1 MTLNHPPESVWNRAF
16 LLINTILFVASAGLA
31 VFFDFQRYLESL
43 HIPKHWVGLLI
54 SADGLAGLVVQIII
68 TPFLHAGNARK
79 GMLAGVCILCTAF
92 FSYQWAPEPFPM
104 LMIRLVHGCGFVI
117 LVSSLMAALVDV
129 IPTGRSGLA
138 FGIISTTRLLPY
150 AFVPPLLGIVS
161 RGPEDFGLT
170 LFIAGV
176 VIMGLVP
183 LTALLHPNTP
193 PAGIPRRATRPPLLT
208 TLQKAGERQVMLLL
222 VETLLLSS
230 GYAIVF
236 FYIRQ
241 YAVTLGI
248 ENAGLFFGI
257 ATVLM
262 IAARLLGSPSMD
274 RIDKRW
280 TAMAA
285 LTLLAAAF
293 LLLAGGHGTVLFYA
307 SAILAGLGWGI
318 AIPLVSALIFDV
330 SAPEFRGTNINFSMV
345 MVQAGFF
352 IGPMLGG
359 IALTFSGY
367 SALFAACSAATGIG
381 ILILWML
388 KTGRPS

>member
-1 MTLNHPPESVWNRAF
+1 MVQLTQASVWNRAF
-16 LLINTILFVASAGLA
+16 LLINTILFIAAAGLA

-43 HIPKHWVGLLI
+43 HIPKHWIGLLI

-79 GMLAGVCILCTAF
+79 GVLAGVCILCCAF
-92 FSYQWAPEPFPM
+92 FSYQWAPEPFS
-104 LMIRLVHGCGFVI
+104 LLVVRLVHGCGFVI
-117 LVSSLMAALVDV
+117 LVSSLMAALVDA
-129 IPTGRSGLA
+129 IPAGRSGLA

-150 AFVPPLLGIVS
+150 AFVPPLLGIIS

-170 LFIAGV
+170 LLVAGG
-176 VIMGLVP
+176 VIMALIP
-183 LTALLHPNTP
+183 LAALLHPHAQIQNSQHI
-193 PAGIPRRATRPPLLT
+193 AMRPSLRT
-208 TLQKAGERQVMLLL
+208 ILQNAGEHRILLL
-222 VETLLLSS
+222 LITTLLLSS

-241 YAVTLGI
+241 YAVTLRI

-262 IAARLLGSPSMD
+262 ITARLLGSSSMD
-274 RIDKRW
+274 RLDKRR
-280 TAMAA
+280 TAMGA

-293 LLLAGGHGTVLFYA
+293 LLLAGGRGTTPFYA
-307 SAILAGLGWGI
+307 SAVLAGLGWGI
-318 AIPLVSALIFDV
+318 AMPLVSALIFDV

-352 IGPMLGG
+352 VGPMLGG
-359 IALTFSGY
+359 IALAGSGY
-367 SALFAACSAATGIG
+367 AALFAACSAATGIG
-381 ILILWML
+381 ILLLWML
-388 KTGRPS
+388 KTTRPS